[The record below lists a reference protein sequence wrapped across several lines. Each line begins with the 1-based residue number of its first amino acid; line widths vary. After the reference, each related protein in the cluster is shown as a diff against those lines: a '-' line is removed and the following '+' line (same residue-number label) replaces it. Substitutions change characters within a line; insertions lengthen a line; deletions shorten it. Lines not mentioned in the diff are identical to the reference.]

1 MYNIL
6 LVNLVLTAGL
16 AAVGKDEQREVK
28 FLVLAPYADSI
39 FGEPGWDGGP
49 AVVPA
54 VRLAVARINNR
65 TDILPDYR
73 IELVESNSGCEIE
86 QAAFFG
92 FVSRVFRSVREE
104 GGNVVGVIGPGCSG
118 ATIVLGRLAVQ
129 DSVSMIHISPSAT
142 SPILTDTTTYN
153 NTYRILSSALQYIDM
168 FINLMEENE
177 WQWKNV
183 AVLYDSN
190 RPYHVSIF
198 NHLVNQSLPDSIGF
212 VSGIDG
218 FYFPLEDFPIQFRI
232 VVLMTGAQLA
242 REVICLA
249 YHTSPQVLYPLHQW
263 IIIEKTKEQ
272 FLKTVDF
279 SVNGKPYKCSVDI
292 MTAAIEGVIFS
303 SFRLAREDRDS
314 PTDVD
319 LTYNEYVPLYE
330 RYLDD
335 HLNQLTPAAREY
347 EEGSEDYAISYYD
360 ATWALAFGLNRSF
373 DQFSQKALA
382 NYMHGQPEETA
393 LIKNQLNGLEFS
405 GLLGDVSFQNRTQDS
420 STVVDLYQCIESKCA
435 RIGYFNGKE
444 LTINETN
451 NAQFISDRVE
461 LRIVSVH
468 TAITAVALIITIM
481 ITFFTF
487 GLHMMF
493 IIYREEKSVKAK
505 SFRLSHIL
513 FSGCYLLLLQVSLL
527 AVSGSS
533 SLQEENDTR
542 RHIIVG
548 VICNV
553 TVWLNTLGITL
564 ILSTLAAQLWRLYR
578 IFNHFTTRHVLLSD
592 SSLTVVVMSLVSVAL
607 ILLVTWTTYDP
618 LLVEFKLDDIVYNG
632 GDDPVLKMHIICS
645 CEFFEVWIIVVLLL
659 EFALLIAVLTFT
671 ILNGRVKRR
680 HFKISGIGAFAYFVG
695 PIWFTSTILST
706 IFKPLSLSTSYALGQ
721 IGMLSVVVLMCLVVF
736 IPPVSPILSAWYHQ
750 LSSYC
755 QSHQSS
761 HS

>member
-92 FVSRVFRSVREE
+92 FVSRVFRSVRE
-104 GGNVVGVIGPGCSG
+104 GDGNVVGVIGPGCSG

-153 NTYRILSSALQYIDM
+153 NTYRILSSALQYIGM
-168 FINLMEENE
+168 LIKLMEENK
-177 WQWKNV
+177 WQWKNI

-198 NHLVNQSLPDSIGF
+198 NHLVNEFLPDSIGF
-212 VSGIDG
+212 ISGIDG

-272 FLKTVDF
+272 FLKTVKF
-279 SVNGKPYKCSVDI
+279 SVNGKPYNCSVDI

-330 RYLDD
+330 RYLAD

-382 NYMHGQPEETA
+382 NYMHGQPDETA
-393 LIKNQLNGLEFS
+393 LIKHQLNGLEFS

-420 STVVDLYQCIESKCA
+420 STVVDLYQCNKSECA
-435 RIGYFNGKE
+435 PIGYFNGKE
-444 LTINETN
+444 LMITAD

-461 LRIVSVH
+461 RQIVSIH
-468 TAITAVALIITIM
+468 TAITAVALIITVM
-481 ITFFTF
+481 IAFFTF

-618 LLVEFKLDDIVYNG
+618 LLAAFKRDNIG
-632 GDDPVLKMHIICS
+632 RDDPVLRMHIVCS
-645 CEFFEVWIIVVLLL
+645 CEFFEVWIAVVLLL

-706 IFKPLSLSTSYALGQ
+706 IFKPLSLSTSYALEQ
-721 IGMLSVVVLMCLVVF
+721 IGILSVVVLMCLVVF